1 MSLEN
6 IRFIAGNENHSLAI
20 NGVGQVFTWG
30 STANGKLGHGEYNP
44 RANVTGREPR
54 PKYATATADML
65 HSFKMILTHYRN
77 QSIDEWLNE

>member
-6 IRFIAGNENHSLAI
+6 IRLIAGNESHSLAV
-20 NGVGQVFTWG
+20 NNVGHVYTWG

-54 PKYATATADML
+54 PKYVIHCNAHQWLAAVL
-65 HSFKMILTHYRN
+65 LCCEALT
-77 QSIDEWLNE
+77 D